1 MAAGWQARLPLFEIA
16 CVLARFDHIASSIVS
31 ANHSV
36 TSQRSIPVKG
46 AFSHPSALFF
56 LTEVNFLET
65 IRGAKRVGPQ
75 FVFCLH
81 TGTAPFRQ
89 TAARLVVF
97 EDAQLANRP
106 HTRRS
111 GLARLFPIKHE
122 NALGPA
128 LTHQALGHR
137 QGLEICR
144 KLDLPGA
151 RNFAFPLVCD
161 FQTAL
166 VHAAA

>member
-1 MAAGWQARLPLFEIA
+1 VNSPKTSAGKTGGLTVRFLPA
-16 CVLARFDHIASSIVS
+16 HRH
-31 ANHSV
+31 
-36 TSQRSIPVKG
+36 
-46 AFSHPSALFF
+46 
-56 LTEVNFLET
+56 
-65 IRGAKRVGPQ
+65 GP
-75 FVFCLH
+75 L
-81 TGTAPFRQ
+81 FRQ
-89 TAARLVVF
+89 TAARLVVL

-111 GLARLFPIKHE
+111 GLARLFPIKHK

-128 LTHQALGHR
+128 LTHQAFGHR
-137 QGLEICR
+137 QGREICR

-151 RNFAFPLVCD
+151 RNFAFQLVCD